1 MSGGRFHHLEEVAC
15 WFFYDPAVM
24 CLSSVRQG
32 GVAED
37 RAQML
42 HKHMGHPPLDLSK
55 TCYPSIFGGIE
66 VSQSS

>member
-37 RAQML
+37 RALML
-42 HKHMGHPPLDLSK
+42 HKHMGHPPLDL
-55 TCYPSIFGGIE
+55 E
-66 VSQSS
+66 E